1 MKSKIKMIKRI
12 GLVALLVGVFYT
24 AWSFYQPGNDRQRD
38 QVLLQLMTYGLE
50 QVHYSPKDFNDELS
64 EATFDLYLQGLDPG
78 KRIFTQKQID
88 ELNIHRQSID
98 DEVLGGS
105 MAFFDLSYGMYNQ
118 QFTRVVELYRDIL
131 GEKFDFD
138 IEEEVEMDGE
148 KRTYPKDDNEL
159 REVWRKY
166 LKYQVMTRISD
177 MVDEQE
183 EEEEKLSFEEMEEK
197 AREKVLKNMDRWAER
212 MEELDRNDWESVYFN
227 SMISVFDPHS
237 AYLPPYDQE
246 AFEISMSGKLEG
258 IGAQLSDKDG
268 YITVVKIVSGSASWR
283 QGELEVNDV
292 ILKVAQEGEE
302 PVDIVDMRIE
312 EAVKLI
318 RGPKG
323 TNVILSVKK
332 LDGSVTDIQI
342 TRDVVILEETY
353 AKSAVLEDGTK
364 IGYIRLP
371 KFYLNYDGEGRD
383 CAEDVRNEL
392 ERLKEEGVE
401 GIVFDL
407 RNNGGGSLQAAIDI
421 AGLFI
426 DEGPMVQVKLRNRG
440 TKVYNDEYDDIVW
453 DGPLVVMV
461 NAFSASASEILAGAL
476 QDYDR
481 AVIIGGNQTYGKG
494 TVQSIFELDPMLN
507 DQMASV
513 KPLGALKMT
522 IQKFYRVNGHST
534 QLEGVVP
541 DIILPETYS
550 YIPNGE
556 RETDYPL
563 AWDEIESTDF
573 TDLDEWDQAIS
584 NAVEKSSKRTTG
596 NEQFAAIDENAKWV
610 SSRRDETLYTLNF
623 EEYQKEQSE
632 LEARNKAYRELR
644 DSYSNGLNAIALPS
658 DSFDPSDTVKVEM
671 QERFIENLEGDVY
684 LGEAFEVATEL
695 ARRETGKK

>member
-1 MKSKIKMIKRI
+1 MIKRI

-24 AWSFYQPGNDRQRD
+24 AWSFYQPGNDQQRD

-64 EATFDLYLQGLDPG
+64 EATYDLYLRGLDPG
-78 KRIFTQKQID
+78 KRIFTQQQI
-88 ELNIHRQSID
+88 EQLSAHRQSID
-98 DEVLGGS
+98 DEVLNGS
-105 MAFFDLSYGMYNQ
+105 MAFFDLSYGIYNQ
-118 QFTRVVELYRDIL
+118 QFTRVVELYRSIL
-131 GEKFDFD
+131 EEKFDFTIRED
-138 IEEEVEMDGE
+138 VEMDGD
-148 KRTYPKDDNEL
+148 KRSYPKDDAEL

-166 LKYQVMTRISD
+166 LKYQVLTRISD

-183 EEEEKLSFEEMEEK
+183 DAEEKLTFDEMEEK

-212 MEELDRNDWESVYFN
+212 MEELDRRDWESVYFN
-227 SMISVFDPHS
+227 SMIQFFDPHS

-283 QGELEVNDV
+283 QGELEVNDI

-323 TNVILSVKK
+323 TNVILTVKK
-332 LDGSVTDIQI
+332 LDGTMTDIQI

-392 ERLKEEGVE
+392 IRLKEEGVE

-426 DEGPMVQVKLRNRG
+426 DEGPVVQVKLRSQG
-440 TKVYNDEYDDIVW
+440 TRVYNDEYDDIVW

-481 AVIIGGNQTYGKG
+481 AVIMGGNHTYGKG
-494 TVQSIFELDPMLN
+494 TVQSVFELDPMLN
-507 DQMASV
+507 DQMAAV

-541 DIILPETYS
+541 DIVLPETYN

-573 TDLDEWDQAIS
+573 TDLDEWDAAIS
-584 NAVEKSSKRTTG
+584 SAVERSVKRIAK
-596 NEQFAAIDENAKWV
+596 NEQFKAIDENAKWV
-610 SSRRDETLYTLNF
+610 SSRRDETVYTLNF
-623 EEYQKEQSE
+623 EQHQKEQAD
-632 LEARNKAYRELR
+632 LEERNKTYRELR
-644 DSYSNGLNAIALPS
+644 DEYLNGLTATALPS
-658 DSFDPSDTVKVEM
+658 DTFDPSDTVKVEM
-671 QERFIENLEGDVY
+671 QERFVENLQGDVY
-684 LGEAFEVATEL
+684 LDEAFEVASEL
-695 ARRETGKK
+695 AQRETGKK

>member
-1 MKSKIKMIKRI
+1 MIKRI
-12 GLVALLVGVFYT
+12 GLVAALLGVFFT
-24 AWSFYQPGNDRQRD
+24 AWSFYQPGNDQQRD

-50 QVHYSPKDFNDELS
+50 QVHYNPKNFDDNLS
-64 EATFDLYLQGLDPG
+64 EATFDLYLRGLDPG
-78 KRIFTQKQID
+78 KRIFTQAQIE
-88 ELNIHRQSID
+88 ELNTYRHSID
-98 DEVLGGS
+98 DQVLDGN
-105 MAFFDLSYGMYNQ
+105 MDFFDLSYGIYNQ
-118 QFTRVVELYRDIL
+118 QFTRVVELYREIL
-131 GEKFDFD
+131 NEKFDFKAD
-138 IEEEVEMDGE
+138 EEVEMDGE
-148 KRTYPKDDNEL
+148 KRSYPADDSEL

-177 MVDEQE
+177 MLEEQEDADEQ
-183 EEEEKLSFEEMEEK
+183 KSFDELEQK

-212 MEELDRNDWESVYFN
+212 MEELDRRDWESVYFN

-302 PVDIVDMRIE
+302 AIDIVDMRIE

-323 TNVILSVKK
+323 TNVVLTVKK
-332 LDGSVTDIQI
+332 IDGSVSDITI

-383 CAEDVRNEL
+383 CAEDVRTEL
-392 ERLKEEGVE
+392 ERLKREGVE

-426 DEGPMVQVKLRNRG
+426 DEGPVVQVKLRNRG
-440 TKVYNDEYDDIVW
+440 TKVYSDEYNDIVW

-481 AVIIGGNQTYGKG
+481 AVIMGGNHTYGKG
-494 TVQSIFELDPMLN
+494 TVQSVFELDPMLN
-507 DQMASV
+507 DQMEAV

-522 IQKFYRVNGHST
+522 IQKFYRINGHST

-541 DIILPETYS
+541 DIILPETYN

-563 AWDEIESTDF
+563 EWDEIESTDF
-573 TDLDEWDQAIS
+573 TDLDEWDRAIAA
-584 NAVEKSSKRTTG
+584 AVEKSAQRIAD
-596 NEQFAAIDENAKWV
+596 NDQFMAIDENAKWV
-610 SSRRDETLYTLNF
+610 SRQRERSVYTLNF
-623 EEYQKEQSE
+623 AQYQSE
-632 LEARNKAYRELR
+632 QGELEQRNKSFRELR
-644 DSYSNGLNAIALPS
+644 DTYTNGLTASALPS
-658 DSFDPSDTVKVEM
+658 ESFDPSDTVKVEM
-671 QERFIENLEGDVY
+671 QERFINNLEGDVY
-684 LGEAFEVATEL
+684 LDEAFEVVSDL

>member
-1 MKSKIKMIKRI
+1 MIKRI

-24 AWSFYQPGNDRQRD
+24 AWSFYQPGNDQQRD

-50 QVHYSPKDFNDELS
+50 QVHYSPKDFDDQLS
-64 EATFDLYLQGLDPG
+64 ESTFDLYLQGLDPG
-78 KRIFTQKQID
+78 KRIFTQQQID
-88 ELNIHRQSID
+88 ELTAYRQSID
-98 DEVLGGS
+98 DEVLNGS
-105 MAFFDLSYGMYNQ
+105 MEFFDLSYGIYNR

-131 GEKFDFD
+131 DDEFDFD
-138 IEEEVEMDGE
+138 LKEEVEMDGE
-148 KRTYPKDDNEL
+148 KRSYPADDAEL

-166 LKYQVMTRISD
+166 LKYQVMTRISE
-177 MVDEQE
+177 MVDEQKE
-183 EEEEKLSFEEMEEK
+183 EDKEKLSFEELEEK
-197 AREKVLKNMDRWAER
+197 AREKVLKNMNRWAER
-212 MEELDRNDWESVYFN
+212 MEELDRRDWESVYFN

-292 ILKVAQEGEE
+292 ILKVAQEEEE

-323 TNVILSVKK
+323 TNVILTVKK
-332 LDGSVTDIQI
+332 LDGSITDIEI

-353 AKSAVLEDGTK
+353 AKSAVLENGTK

-426 DEGPMVQVKLRNRG
+426 DEGPVVQVKLRDRG

-481 AVIIGGNQTYGKG
+481 AVIIGGNHTYGKG

-541 DIILPETYS
+541 DIILPETYN
-550 YIPNGE
+550 YISNGE

-573 TDLDEWDQAIS
+573 EDLDEWDQAIAYS
-584 NAVEKSSKRTTG
+584 VEQSVKRTAK
-596 NEQFAAIDENAKWV
+596 NDQFMAIDENARWV

-623 EEYQKEQSE
+623 SAYQKEQSE
-632 LEARNKAYRELR
+632 LEKRNKSYRELR
-644 DSYSNGLNAIALPS
+644 DAYDNGLKAIALPS
-658 DSFDPSDTVKVEM
+658 NSFDPTDTVKVEM
-671 QERFIENLEGDVY
+671 QERFVENLEGDVY

-695 ARRETGKK
+695 AHRETGKK